1 MGVYRRKDK
10 NGAYYGPWIMQ
21 YPIGIDPRTGKTKYT
36 SVKISY
42 NKRVA
47 ELAYGKQMLEWEKKK
62 HLGLEKKKEYTFREL
77 VDWYLGLPKVKQK
90 KSYKDDR
97 ERAEILKEEF
107 GNHFALEIKPAMVEG
122 YQHDLLNRPCKR
134 RKNNYTPATVNRL
147 LALMKR
153 VFNLALREE
162 FVEKNPCLKV
172 TVLPENNKRDRIIT
186 MAEFDRIVSNMPKHA
201 AQIVMVAYYTGMRA
215 GEIFNLTW
223 EKLNLREGYIDL
235 SSQDTKTAEPR
246 RIYMSESIR
255 ALFEEMAKVKYI
267 AHRYVFTFQGKPLTS
282 IRTSFRNACKIAGIH
297 DFRFHDLRHTFNTN
311 MRKAGVDRSVIM
323 KITGHKSVS
332 MFERYNTVDGCD
344 AREAH
349 QRLGEFL
356 AKQPAD
362 DISTAM
368 LLQSALSESG
378 KCVTH

>member
-1 MGVYRRKDK
+1 MGVYRRKNKD
-10 NGAYYGPWIMQ
+10 GAYYGPWIMQ

-36 SVKISY
+36 SMKISH

-47 ELAYGKQMLEWEKKK
+47 ELAYVKKMLEWEKKK

-90 KSYKDDR
+90 RSYKDDIG
-97 ERAEILKEEF
+97 RAETLNEEF
-107 GNHFALEIKPAMVEG
+107 GNHFAGEIKPAMVEG
-122 YQHDLLNRPCKR
+122 YQHGLLNRSCKK

-153 VFNLALREE
+153 IFNLALREE

-186 MAEFDRIVSNMPKHA
+186 RAEFDRIVSNMPKHS

-215 GEIFNLTW
+215 GEILNLTW
-223 EKLNLREGYIDL
+223 EKLNLKEGYIDL
-235 SSQDTKTAEPR
+235 SFQDTKTAEPR
-246 RIYMSESIR
+246 RIYMSEPIR
-255 ALFEEMAKVKYI
+255 TLFEEMAKVKYI
-267 AHRYVFTFQGKPLTS
+267 AHRYVFTFQGKPLKS
-282 IRTSFRNACKIAGIH
+282 IRTSFKNACKTAGIR
-297 DFRFHDLRHTFNTN
+297 DFRFYDLRHTFNTN

-332 MFERYNTVDGCD
+332 MFERYNTVDSCD
-344 AREAH
+344 AKDAL
-349 QRLGEFL
+349 QLLGEFL
-356 AKQPAD
+356 AKQPVD
-362 DISTAM
+362 RISTTR
-368 LLQSALSESG
+368 LLQDPLDETG